1 MFVGVPRI
9 FEKIKESLE
18 EVEKNSS
25 KLKGKLIQWAK
36 NAALERQKLILE
48 GKLQHGTKESWK
60 YWIAYKLILR
70 QVRCFC

>member
-18 EVEKNSS
+18 EVEKNSGL
-25 KLKGKLIQWAK
+25 LKGKLIQWAK

-48 GKLQHGTKESWK
+48 GKLRHGEKESLK
-60 YWIAYKLILR
+60 YWIANKLILR
-70 QVRCFC
+70 QARCFC